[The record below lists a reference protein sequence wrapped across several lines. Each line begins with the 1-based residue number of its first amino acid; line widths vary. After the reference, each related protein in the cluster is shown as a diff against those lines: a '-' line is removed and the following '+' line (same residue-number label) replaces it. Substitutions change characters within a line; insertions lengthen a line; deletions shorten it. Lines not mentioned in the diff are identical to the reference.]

1 VIVLYRVLILGT
13 DEEATILADFLRK
26 KDFYVEI
33 VFSDLKDVSEIADKE
48 FQICILDC
56 AFAIDGFSSVDE
68 IITSIKEKL
77 RIPRVYCM
85 SYINDEFLE
94 LPLYEDGH
102 FYKPLTKK
110 DLEVIY
116 KTLLNNE
123 RKELVFLF
131 FGLRFYASPE
141 RASLLKSRV
150 EDLLLKAFEHEGLVG
165 IDTHIPPVDLTPTV
179 TKLSIS
185 KHKKKRSEK

>member
-1 VIVLYRVLILGT
+1 MIALFKVLILGV
-13 DEEATILADFLRK
+13 DEEASILADFLKK
-26 KDFYVEI
+26 KDFYVET
-33 VFSDLKDVSEIADKE
+33 VFSDLKDFSEIANKE
-48 FQICILDC
+48 FNAAILDT
-56 AFAIDGFSSVDE
+56 AFYLDGFSSVDE
-68 IITSIKEKL
+68 IITHIKEKL
-77 RIPRVYCM
+77 KIPKVYCM
-85 SYINDEFLE
+85 SYINDELLE

-116 KTLLNNE
+116 KTLLKNE
-123 RKELVFLF
+123 KKELVCLF

-150 EDLLLKAFEHEGLVG
+150 EEILLKALEHEGLVG

-179 TKLSIS
+179 TKLTLK
-185 KHKKKRSEK
+185 KHKKMKPEK